1 METSNDLKR
10 IVKLYGSWYKNIT
23 HGKANQRESATLG
36 LKDTTTSQYYFVF
49 PSEYLKLRGV
59 FYGLPVEKHPVRL
72 NAEVLGSY
80 TGSGAIFTAQVC
92 RCSFN

>member
-23 HGKANQRESATLG
+23 HGKANQRKSATVG

-72 NAEVLGSY
+72 NAEGLGSY
-80 TGSGAIFTAQVC
+80 TEAAQYLQHKYAGVLQ
-92 RCSFN
+92 N